1 MKEDLL
7 VHIFHFDRRSEN
19 EQKKNKRR
27 SARLHHVWNFMSTKR
42 YCEMFLD
49 ARGVGQ
55 KGSAKS
61 WRGNGE
67 LKRWRWCYRVFMSQF
82 LLSNHIQTTE
92 SDCSQIIMIDQWYPI
107 WPSHMILAHD
117 PPTWSSIIRIHNVKV
132 GLITPPIRAP
142 PFSSSSFVCIP
153 PFWNWSTSFETFR
166 WDTPLYYHEVSI
178 LQVTFRLHKSNAP
191 VLLSM

>member
-27 SARLHHVWNFMSTKR
+27 SARLHHVWNFMSSKR

-61 WRGNGE
+61 
-67 LKRWRWCYRVFMSQF
+67 
-82 LLSNHIQTTE
+82 
-92 SDCSQIIMIDQWYPI
+92 
-107 WPSHMILAHD
+107 
-117 PPTWSSIIRIHNVKV
+117 
-132 GLITPPIRAP
+132 
-142 PFSSSSFVCIP
+142 
-153 PFWNWSTSFETFR
+153 
-166 WDTPLYYHEVSI
+166 
-178 LQVTFRLHKSNAP
+178 
-191 VLLSM
+191 